1 MSSVPSPAWPYPQG
15 ATVRPY
21 AAETPKSNWSPE
33 VHPPG
38 LEPGRPCEHGPLKPA
53 CLPFHHECEV
63 IHRSR
68 SRACGSRELRGFPL
82 GSLFVR

>member
-1 MSSVPSPAWPYPQG
+1 
-15 ATVRPY
+15 
-21 AAETPKSNWSPE
+21 
-33 VHPPG
+33 
-38 LEPGRPCEHGPLKPA
+38 
-53 CLPFHHECEV
+53 V